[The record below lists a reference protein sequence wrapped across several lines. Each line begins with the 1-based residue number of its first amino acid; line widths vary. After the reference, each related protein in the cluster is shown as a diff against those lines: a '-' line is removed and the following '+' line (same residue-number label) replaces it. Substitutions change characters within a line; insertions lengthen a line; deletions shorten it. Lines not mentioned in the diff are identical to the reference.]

1 MWCVIGIPYFIISYY
16 IFHSLYSAAHTLL
29 QYLWLILSGVVRH
42 TWVLNVHAH
51 SWKSAIC
58 AVVRHTW
65 VLNVHSHS
73 WKSAS
78 KRFRGSWL
86 KRNTIDWVVSIFL
99 LSQTHVRGSY
109 RHVSVAPTDSARSVC
124 LLDHHVPPKRGD
136 SETPR
141 PQSSNRLLQRR
152 VLQVPKGGGAWLSRR
167 PARGVGMELR
177 RKGVGRAVA

>member
-42 TWVLNVHAH
+42 TWVLNVHA
-51 SWKSAIC
+51 
-58 AVVRHTW
+58 
-65 VLNVHSHS
+65 HS

-124 LLDHHVPPKRGD
+124 LLDHHVPPKKGD

-152 VLQVPKGGGAWLSRR
+152 VLQVPKVGGGLA
-167 PARGVGMELR
+167 
-177 RKGVGRAVA
+177 

>member
-1 MWCVIGIPYFIISYY
+1 MNVGCDWNSIFHISYY
-16 IFHSLYSAAHTLL
+16 ILHSLYSALHSPQPIPPL

-42 TWVLNVHAH
+42 TWVLH
-51 SWKSAIC
+51 
-58 AVVRHTW
+58 
-65 VLNVHSHS
+65 VHSHS

-86 KRNTIDWVVSIFL
+86 KRNTIDCVVSIFL
-99 LSQTHVRGSY
+99 LSQTHVHGSY
-109 RHVSVAPTDSARSVC
+109 RHCWCSVGPSPERARSARSVC
-124 LLDHHVPPKRGD
+124 LLDYHVPFKRGD

-177 RKGVGRAVA
+177 PKGVGRQWLRGRRQGSWA